1 MEQWKRLLL
10 PIVAGI
16 GRRASAADD
25 AVAAPTTTTTLEYE
39 KDENCTREG
48 KKREKEVAQFRKFF
62 FFKPTKN
69 RVFCLSVAIA
79 DLQRAI
85 RRQGRELYDVHR
97 VLGQWRVFEEHL
109 M

>member
-39 KDENCTREG
+39 KDENCTR
-48 KKREKEVAQFRKFF
+48 K
-62 FFKPTKN
+62 
-69 RVFCLSVAIA
+69 
-79 DLQRAI
+79 
-85 RRQGRELYDVHR
+85 
-97 VLGQWRVFEEHL
+97 
-109 M
+109 

>member
-48 KKREKEVAQFRKFF
+48 KKRKRSGAISKILFFQTDKKSRFLLVSGDCGLAARHSATGARTVRRAPRVGPVA
-62 FFKPTKN
+62 
-69 RVFCLSVAIA
+69 RV
-79 DLQRAI
+79 
-85 RRQGRELYDVHR
+85 
-97 VLGQWRVFEEHL
+97 
-109 M
+109 